1 VFDNISP
8 PPKNSSFLSQNFFL
22 SFGLYYM
29 AVVPNLF
36 YIGQLFGDNSL
47 GGQIFEVKTQWQAK
61 KDPTE
66 GYFVKKT

>member
-1 VFDNISP
+1 
-8 PPKNSSFLSQNFFL
+8 
-22 SFGLYYM
+22 M